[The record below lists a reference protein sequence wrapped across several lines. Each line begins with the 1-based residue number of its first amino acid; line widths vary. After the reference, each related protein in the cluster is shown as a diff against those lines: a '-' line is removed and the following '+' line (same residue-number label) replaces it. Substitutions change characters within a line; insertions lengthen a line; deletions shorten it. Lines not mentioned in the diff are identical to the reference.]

1 MRFAAVTGFLHSNS
15 GFSKSMDISKA
26 EQRVLHLLAQGGY
39 ILVQK
44 NEDGRIINQET
55 ITRDGWYWAG
65 CSQHLFRKLKYK
77 RFIASKNS
85 GPYRITLLGLKRVRS
100 QLDNR

>member
-1 MRFAAVTGFLHSNS
+1 
-15 GFSKSMDISKA
+15 MDISKA

-39 ILVQK
+39 ILVEK
-44 NEDGRIINQET
+44 NEDGRAVNHET
-55 ITRDGWYWAG
+55 VTRDGWFWGG
-65 CSQHLFRKLKYK
+65 CSVRLFRKLKYK
-77 RFIASKNS
+77 GYISSRNS